1 MVKIVV
7 KVEVVPYNE
16 DWPRKY
22 ALEANVIRNI
32 VLDELITITHVGSTA
47 VPGLVAKPIIDILII
62 VEDINELDQL
72 DPLFK
77 KEDYECCGEDG
88 ISGRRFYYKS
98 DGSIHVHAFDERSH
112 DKIELLISF
121 YDYLKDN
128 PDIAREYG
136 ELKLSLAK
144 KYPDNIKK
152 YKKGK
157 EAFTKEIQTRAL
169 KWYRHKDVEQI

>member
-1 MVKIVV
+1 MGLRMVKIVV
-7 KVEVVPYNE
+7 KVEVVPYN
-16 DWPRKY
+16 
-22 ALEANVIRNI
+22 
-32 VLDELITITHVGSTA
+32 
-47 VPGLVAKPIIDILII
+47 
-62 VEDINELDQL
+62 VEDINKLDQL

>member
-1 MVKIVV
+1 MLIKRTIF
-7 KVEVVPYNE
+7 KLEKSCYNGIKDGE
-16 DWPRKY
+16 NCGK
-22 ALEANVIRNI
+22 
-32 VLDELITITHVGSTA
+32 THVGSTA

-62 VEDINELDQL
+62 VEDINKLDQL

-128 PDIAREYG
+128 PDIAKEYG

>member
-47 VPGLVAKPIIDILII
+47 V
-62 VEDINELDQL
+62 
-72 DPLFK
+72 
-77 KEDYECCGEDG
+77 
-88 ISGRRFYYKS
+88 
-98 DGSIHVHAFDERSH
+98 
-112 DKIELLISF
+112 
-121 YDYLKDN
+121 N

-144 KYPDNIKK
+144 KYPDNIKQ

>member
-62 VEDINELDQL
+62 VEDINKLDQL

-98 DGSIHVHAFDERSH
+98 DGSIHVHAFD
-112 DKIELLISF
+112 
-121 YDYLKDN
+121 
-128 PDIAREYG
+128 
-136 ELKLSLAK
+136 
-144 KYPDNIKK
+144 
-152 YKKGK
+152 
-157 EAFTKEIQTRAL
+157 
-169 KWYRHKDVEQI
+169 

>member
-1 MVKIVV
+1 MKIYE
-7 KVEVVPYNE
+7 K
-16 DWPRKY
+16 
-22 ALEANVIRNI
+22 
-32 VLDELITITHVGSTA
+32 
-47 VPGLVAKPIIDILII
+47 II
-62 VEDINELDQL
+62 
-72 DPLFK
+72 K
-77 KEDYECCGEDG
+77 KLLC
-88 ISGRRFYYKS
+88 FYYKS

>member
-62 VEDINELDQL
+62 VEDINKLDQL

-112 DKIELLISF
+112 DN
-121 YDYLKDN
+121 LKDN
-128 PDIAREYG
+128 PDIAKEYG

>member
-62 VEDINELDQL
+62 VEDINKLDQL

-77 KEDYECCGEDG
+77 KEDYECCGRTGFQVDVFIIKAMVQSMFMHLMKEVM
-88 ISGRRFYYKS
+88 I
-98 DGSIHVHAFDERSH
+98 
-112 DKIELLISF
+112 
-121 YDYLKDN
+121 
-128 PDIAREYG
+128 
-136 ELKLSLAK
+136 KL
-144 KYPDNIKK
+144 NC
-152 YKKGK
+152 
-157 EAFTKEIQTRAL
+157 
-169 KWYRHKDVEQI
+169 

>member
-1 MVKIVV
+1 MTVRDSYKKIL
-7 KVEVVPYNE
+7 KN
-16 DWPRKY
+16 
-22 ALEANVIRNI
+22 L
-32 VLDELITITHVGSTA
+32 
-47 VPGLVAKPIIDILII
+47 
-62 VEDINELDQL
+62 
-72 DPLFK
+72 
-77 KEDYECCGEDG
+77 CC
-88 ISGRRFYYKS
+88 FYYKS

>member
-62 VEDINELDQL
+62 VEDINKLDQL

-121 YDYLKDN
+121 
-128 PDIAREYG
+128 I
-136 ELKLSLAK
+136 
-144 KYPDNIKK
+144 
-152 YKKGK
+152 
-157 EAFTKEIQTRAL
+157 
-169 KWYRHKDVEQI
+169 

>member
-1 MVKIVV
+1 MNVV
-7 KVEVVPYNE
+7 GRTGFQVDVF
-16 DWPRKY
+16 
-22 ALEANVIRNI
+22 
-32 VLDELITITHVGSTA
+32 
-47 VPGLVAKPIIDILII
+47 II
-62 VEDINELDQL
+62 
-72 DPLFK
+72 
-77 KEDYECCGEDG
+77 
-88 ISGRRFYYKS
+88 
-98 DGSIHVHAFDERSH
+98 
-112 DKIELLISF
+112 
-121 YDYLKDN
+121 KDN